1 MRETLDHA
9 GAGAGVPESDHSE
22 PHLVEPIRE
31 LEPLMAKIM
40 AQDRAEPGRQTRNEV
55 RHWTTSDLRSRGWS
69 NGLIEKLLG
78 EPDRTIPNR
87 YRKSSRISA
96 YLVERT
102 LQAEQDPVFL
112 AAVGKTQARRETA
125 RRAAT
130 TRLRNAI
137 QWAASTKILLQCP
150 TRSLDELQ
158 QVAVVTRNAFLF
170 RVSRNHEELELL
182 PDPRE
187 LDRPTLDH
195 LCANLLRHECSD
207 YDETLMETFG
217 KTGRDPAM
225 NIIRLRLNREIA
237 LQWPAL
243 QEECGRKIQET
254 GLVEPRTPDNRQQA
268 ELPLPD

>member
-1 MRETLDHA
+1 
-9 GAGAGVPESDHSE
+9 
-22 PHLVEPIRE
+22 
-31 LEPLMAKIM
+31 MAKIM
-40 AQDRAEPGRQTRNEV
+40 AQDRAEPDRQTRNGV

-87 YRKSSRISA
+87 YRKSNRINA

-112 AAVGKTQARRETA
+112 AAVGKTQARREAA

-187 LDRPTLDH
+187 LDRPTLDR
-195 LCANLLRHECSD
+195 LCANLLRPRVLRLRRDPHGNLRED
-207 YDETLMETFG
+207 RTRPGDEHHPAPPQPGDRPPVAGPPGGVRPEDPGDRAGAAGPAARINHATGVAGAVAPLPRLTPANPPEQPPREE
-217 KTGRDPAM
+217 KTG
-225 NIIRLRLNREIA
+225 
-237 LQWPAL
+237 
-243 QEECGRKIQET
+243 
-254 GLVEPRTPDNRQQA
+254 
-268 ELPLPD
+268 